1 MDKAY
6 VLDTSALFTHIDEEE
21 GYDKVEDILRLG
33 HKNKCQIYLSF
44 ASLAEI
50 YYISWQEKSE
60 DTAKELVVLVKSL
73 PIQIIDSNER
83 ITLSAGRLKAIHR
96 LSLADAF
103 VAATAIDKAAVLV
116 HKDPELEVIS
126 KYTKIFSLPYK
137 THK

>member
-6 VLDTSALFTHIDEEE
+6 VLDTSAIFTYIEE
-21 GYDKVEDILRLG
+21 GEGQDKIEDILRLG

-60 DTAKELVVLVKSL
+60 DAAKELVVLVKSL

-83 ITLSAGRLKAIHR
+83 ITLSAGRLKALHR

-103 VAATAIDKAAVLV
+103 IAATAIDMAAVLV

-126 KYTKIFSLPYK
+126 KYIKIFSLPYK
-137 THK
+137 TRK

>member
-6 VLDTSALFTHIDEEE
+6 VLDTSAIFTYIEEE
-21 GYDKVEDILRLG
+21 DGQDKIEDILRLG

-60 DTAKELVVLVKSL
+60 DAAKELVVLVKSL

-83 ITLSAGRLKAIHR
+83 ITLSAGRLKALHR
-96 LSLADAF
+96 ISLADAF
-103 VAATAIDKAAVLV
+103 VAATAIDMAAVLV

-126 KYTKIFSLPYK
+126 KYIKIFSLPYK
-137 THK
+137 TRK